1 MEGLLIFLLLGI
13 IVGVSAGYNLLRKR
27 MELANLNRKLE
38 MLHKNNNAYHVLKN
52 VKLTNQEI
60 TIHSLVFSVYG
71 IFVIQPE
78 HRMGVIE
85 GDVGAE
91 QWLVKRNKQQ
101 NKFPNPLIKA
111 KKKARAL
118 AEVISLNEKHVHEI
132 VTFTKA
138 ATLSLEKEQ
147 FKNEHVVH
155 EEQIIDTIQ
164 AWKTPQLS
172 KQTVA
177 NMLEKL
183 QTNSK

>member
-1 MEGLLIFLLLGI
+1 MEGLLVFLVLGI

-27 MELANLNRKLE
+27 MKLANLNRKLE

-85 GDVGAE
+85 GDVAAE

-101 NKFPNPLIKA
+101 NKFPNPLIQA
-111 KKKARAL
+111 KKKAKAL
-118 AEVISLNEKHVHEI
+118 AEVISLNEKHVHQI

-138 ATLSLEKEQ
+138 GTLNLDKAQ
-147 FKNEHVVH
+147 FKDKHVVLD
-155 EEQIIDTIQ
+155 EQIETTIQ

-172 KQTVA
+172 KQSIA
-177 NMLEKL
+177 KMLAQL